1 MAARKT
7 SSLPTQIWKFP
18 CRVTDEAA
26 VHEILRTANR
36 YYNALVAIERARHAR
51 YQEIRRRYAPELA
64 ALEEEWERID
74 DQIEALIC
82 EQKRARQQHWRE
94 TDGEKRRLLDAQI
107 EAQIAALRTE
117 AKRVSAAA
125 KERRVTFD
133 ALLEPARQAYAD
145 RALAR
150 AWTLGG
156 AYATDKEGLAVIDA
170 WRCAVEEAKTMKSDP
185 PPPLPRPAPRHKSVA
200 NAEVY
205 DVMLSEPQW
214 PDAWKE
220 IARSDDE
227 AHKATL
233 AARASCGLA
242 TGTYLAIEEAVQRAK
257 MDSSPRPPRFR
268 LFDDHGKLA
277 VQTRDL
283 TFAEA
288 LAGSSKLS
296 IAPAQHRPDKR
307 GDQSRM
313 VVVRLDQTIPRK
325 DRRVVELKA
334 KLHRRPPDDAVI
346 KWASLLVRRVG
357 SRTTYEFQLTLEHP
371 SFAEPKRPAGTR
383 DAEHVRIGWAR
394 VDGGVRVAHWPSGD
408 VVLPDAILDQ
418 HEHAAA
424 IESAADRY
432 FERVKKM
439 LRRWMRGGPHHLTA
453 WHLMQS
459 DQRRAMLRR
468 VCREYAEHMGV
479 AHDRWKQWKTDRLS
493 RGEDLFAPVCVV
505 RRWLRA
511 RGVVDQQ
518 KVVAFWLYTWARK
531 DEHLMQLAADSRR
544 RFQNR
549 RDTFFRREAIRIAT
563 EFSSVTVDDYN
574 IAKLK
579 ELPSLTMPGDTPR
592 DQSQHNAHAAAPGR
606 FREILLEVMGSR
618 CTPCERPS
626 DGEKAGAA
634 RAKKRGR
641 SARSTVGDAGEP
653 VLSADR
659 SQHVAQVP
667 EIG

>member
-7 SSLPTQIWKFP
+7 SSLPTRIWKFP

-26 VHEILRTANR
+26 VHEILRAANR
-36 YYNALVAIERARHAR
+36 YYNALVEIERARHAR
-51 YQEIRRRYAPELA
+51 YQEIRRRHAPELA

-74 DQIEALIC
+74 DRIEALIR

-125 KERRVTFD
+125 KEHRSAFAALIEPGRAEYKRRAT
-133 ALLEPARQAYAD
+133 E
-145 RALAR
+145 RA
-150 AWTLGG
+150 GG
-156 AYATDKEGLAVIDA
+156 AGPTV
-170 WRCAVEEAKTMKSDP
+170 KS
-185 PPPLPRPAPRHKSVA
+185 RV
-200 NAEVY
+200 NAEVLAE
-205 DVMLSEPQW
+205 MLGEPQW

-227 AHKATL
+227 AHKATI

-242 TGTYLAIEEAVQRAK
+242 TGTYLAVEEAVQRARK
-257 MDSSPRPPRFR
+257 DSSPRPPRFR
-268 LFDDHGKLA
+268 RFDGHGKLA

-283 TFAEA
+283 TFADA

-296 IAPAQHRPDKR
+296 IAPAPHRPDKR

-313 VVVRLDQTIPRK
+313 VVARLDQTIPRE
-325 DRRVVELKA
+325 DRRVVETTA

-357 SRTTYEFQLTLEHP
+357 SRTTYELQLTMEHS

-424 IESAADRY
+424 VESAADRH

-468 VCREYAEHMGV
+468 VCREYAEHMMV
-479 AHDRWKQWKTDRLS
+479 AHEWWKQWKTDRLA

-518 KVVAFWLYTWARK
+518 KVAAFWLYTWARK
-531 DEHLMQLAADSRR
+531 DAHLMQLAADSRR

-563 EFSSVTVDDYN
+563 EFSTVTVDSYS

-618 CTPCERPS
+618 CTPCERPGG
-626 DGEKAGAA
+626 GEKAGAA
-634 RAKKRGR
+634 RTKKRGR
-641 SARSTVGDAGEP
+641 SVRSEP
-653 VLSADR
+653 VDASALAPSEDR
-659 SQHVAQVP
+659 SQHVAHVP